1 MVSDTLEVGTY
12 DIKVVAENLPFV
24 SESNW
29 VRCVKPEP
37 PMITIPNVIT
47 PNLDGINDRFV
58 IRNLLLYDHRPLI
71 IKNRWGKTVYQS
83 VQYNNDWDGSNVPD
97 GVYYGI
103 VEINLNNE
111 IVSYPFMVTILHN

>member
-1 MVSDTLEVGTY
+1 MVSDTLDVGTY
-12 DIKVVAENLPFV
+12 DIKVVAKNLPYV

-37 PMITIPNVIT
+37 PMITIPNIIT
-47 PNLDGINDRFV
+47 PNMDGMNDRFV

-71 IKNRWGKTVYQS
+71 IKNRWGRTIYQTN
-83 VQYNNDWDGSNVPD
+83 QYNNDWDGSNIPD

-103 VEINLNNE
+103 VAINLNGQVVE
-111 IVSYPFMVTILHN
+111 YPFMVTILHN